1 MSGSRH
7 QDSRRAS
14 PPRTSTQDQ
23 TPSPAMVSLLCN
35 PLATAEQ
42 LASSPSQADGVPVDL
57 ETSLRWAGCALIQSA
72 GILLQL

>member
-1 MSGSRH
+1 
-7 QDSRRAS
+7 
-14 PPRTSTQDQ
+14 
-23 TPSPAMVSLLCN
+23 MVSLLCN

-57 ETSLRWAGCALIQSA
+57 ETSLRWAGCSLIQSA